1 MTATRSDGAA
11 GTGLV
16 LFAHGAR
23 DPGWAGTVHAI
34 ADRLAQHSPS
44 LLVECAFLDFIA
56 PDLREAVARLS
67 GRGAQ
72 RIVVAPVFLSAGGHV
87 LRDLPQR
94 LSELQPAYPALRFEV
109 LPALGAVP
117 GVIDAMARACA
128 DALDPAKRS

>member
-1 MTATRSDGAA
+1 MNGKRPEGMAS
-11 GTGLV
+11 TGLV

-23 DPGWAGTVHAI
+23 DPSWADTVHSI
-34 ADRLAQHSPS
+34 ADRLAGHSP
-44 LLVECAFLDFIA
+44 LLPVECAFLDFIA

-67 GRGAQ
+67 GRGVQ

-94 LSELQPAYPALRFEV
+94 LAELQPAYPALRFEV
-109 LPALGAVP
+109 LPALGALPEV
-117 GVIDAMARACA
+117 VDAMARACA